1 MPLFA
6 KRISEALSPNAK
18 ARLTALQPYPTLD
31 TWRNPLTR
39 GLARRLANDTWLK
52 TREDLDFEYRLTEL
66 SIADVP
72 CVRYETGATQTGGDL
87 ILYIHG
93 GGFLAGS
100 PQANASM
107 VLPACELS
115 GLEAIGV
122 DYALLPEARFPV
134 AYNQIDAVYRAL
146 VEQAPKRRVFI
157 LADSIGGCLSLANM
171 LRWRDENIPQPSGAV
186 LISPVLD
193 GMGHSDT
200 HITMAGYDPLISS
213 NSGRNVRKLFR
224 FYAPGEEL
232 DDPRISPLHGDMSGL
247 APMLIHVGTREVC
260 LGDSARLAEKMRKA
274 GSSATLRAFD
284 GMFHLFHMHWA
295 MEEAKSAYEDIA
307 YFINACRETDAP
319 ARDCDVSQSA
329 APSPGD
335 DAEDD
340 APTISNVYTA

>member
-6 KRISEALSPNAK
+6 KRIGEALSTNAK
-18 ARLTALQPYPTLD
+18 QRLNALQPYPTLD

-39 GLARRLANDTWLK
+39 GLARRLANDSWMK
-52 TREDLDFEYRLTEL
+52 TRDDIDFDYRLTEL

-72 CVRYETGATQTGGDL
+72 CVRYETEATRSGGDL

-100 PQANASM
+100 PQANASTA
-107 VLPACELS
+107 LPACHLS
-115 GLEAIGV
+115 GVEAIAI
-122 DYALLPEARFPV
+122 DYALLPEHRFPT

-146 VEQAPKRRVFI
+146 VEQAPERRIVI

-171 LRWRDENIPQPSGAV
+171 LRWRDDGIVQPAAAI

-200 HITMAGYDPLISS
+200 HITLDGHDPLIGS
-213 NSGRNVRKLFR
+213 NAGRNVRKLFQ
-224 FYAPGEEL
+224 FYAPGEAL
-232 DDPRISPLHGDMSGL
+232 DDPRVSPLHGEMSNMP
-247 APMLIHVGTREVC
+247 PMLIHVGTREVC

-307 YFINACRETDAP
+307 HFIKVSLETHAGHKAPAQQSPQPEEQNRFDAP
-319 ARDCDVSQSA
+319 SA
-329 APSPGD
+329 
-335 DAEDD
+335 EK
-340 APTISNVYTA
+340 TFYTA